1 LINLQTKAAEAAD
14 KIYKTLK
21 GDEVLYD
28 DTEGSVGVKFARM
41 DLIGLP
47 WQIIVGRKV
56 GSENIVE
63 IKNRATG
70 EVEETQIEEA
80 VNRFSAK

>member
-1 LINLQTKAAEAAD
+1 A
-14 KIYKTLK
+14 LK
-21 GDEVLYD
+21 SDEVLYD

-47 WQIIVGRKV
+47 WQIIVGKKTV
-56 GSENIVE
+56 SENIVE

-70 EVEETQIEEA
+70 EVKEMQIEEA
-80 VNRFSAK
+80 INRFSTK